1 MKAIDKEKFGMF
13 IQELRKEKGMTQKD
27 LAEKLFLSDKAVSK
41 WERGQSLPDVGL
53 LEPLA
58 DLLGVTVTELLRG
71 EQMGQEP
78 MNRGEVEDLVASA
91 VGFSNRE
98 DLARQGRRQQFWRAA
113 HVLSSVAGIFELVI
127 LRAAGFSW
135 DELLQ
140 SAAVVVGLGALF
152 GFWTCWMMRE
162 KLPAYYD
169 ENKINYYSSGIFRL
183 HMAGVRFNN
192 SNWPHIVAALRA
204 YTVALPVAFP
214 ALWYVLRFVLE
225 PMMGEMWSLPVTLL
239 GVLGLFIP
247 IYVVG
252 KKYE

>member
-1 MKAIDKEKFGMF
+1 MKAIDKEKFGVF
-13 IQELRKEKGMTQKD
+13 IQELRKEKGMTQKEM
-27 LAEKLFLSDKAVSK
+27 AERLFLSDKAVSK

-71 EQMGQEP
+71 ERMGQGSLN
-78 MNRGEVEDLVASA
+78 MGEVEDLVASA
-91 VGFSNRE
+91 VGFSNRD

-113 HVLSSVAGIFELVI
+113 HVLSSVAGIFELVA
-127 LRAAGFSW
+127 LHVAGFSW

-140 SAAVVVGLGALF
+140 SVAVMVGLGALF

-162 KLPAYYD
+162 KLPDYYD
-169 ENKINYYSSGIFRL
+169 ENKISYYGDGIFRL
-183 HMAGVRFNN
+183 HMAGLRFNN

-204 YTVALPVAFP
+204 YTVAMPVAFP
-214 ALWYVLRFVLE
+214 VLWYVLRLPLE
-225 PMMGEMWSLPVTLL
+225 PLMGEMWSLPVTLV
-239 GVLGLFIP
+239 GALGLFIP